1 MPKFIFLIT
10 VVNLFTHSANISQ
23 CSSTGDAGMGKKRI
37 DTFLMQF
44 TFYWGD
50 RKCTTKH
57 IILCAWRKW
66 KQSKGIKSNGEGLAA
81 ITESGKP
88 SVRRWRWSRDYPM
101 QLHFHPDTHKLV
113 IPGNVLRTYIYILR
127 LVSFNQDGSGKLHFI
142 WKTKLAFSHRN
153 MLDIFR
159 NMLVGLSSELSRG
172 RVTSLN
178 TAPHFTWQ
186 VIIIIANRYWALI
199 MSCVRHESM
208 CFTCI
213 ISFSADNHSEADYLS
228 QL

>member
-1 MPKFIFLIT
+1 MLEENENRVKGSR
-10 VVNLFTHSANISQ
+10 V
-23 CSSTGDAGMGKKRI
+23 MGKG
-37 DTFLMQF
+37 LLLLQSQGSPL
-44 TFYWGD
+44 WGD
-50 RKCTTKH
+50 DAEAEITLCNC
-57 IILCAWRKW
+57 IFILTPTGWW
-66 KQSKGIKSNGEGLAA
+66 SQVMFLGL
-81 ITESGKP
+81 
-88 SVRRWRWSRDYPM
+88 
-101 QLHFHPDTHKLV
+101 
-113 IPGNVLRTYIYILR
+113 YIYILR
-127 LVSFNQDGSGKLHFI
+127 LVSFNQDSSGKLHFI